1 MAFWLIAAAMLIA
14 AVAVV
19 LPPLLQRAGGD
30 ADASHKREHTEEQTA
45 TVRVYRERLAELRRD
60 HERGHLSAADLEAAE
75 AEAVIRTIHHLT
87 PRLEAAV
94 GADAA
99 NIGFNDGEVAGQVIP
114 HVHGHIIPRF
124 PDDGGR
130 NIHAVAARQLDLSED
145 ELDVV
150 ADDIR
155 HAL

>member
-1 MAFWLIAAAMLIA
+1 MSDDECLFCQIVAEEIPARIVYEDDETLAFLDAN
-14 AVAVV
+14 
-19 LPPLLQRAGGD
+19 PLAHGHTLVIPKSHEQRI
-30 ADASHKREHTEEQTA
+30 
-45 TVRVYRERLAELRRD
+45 
-60 HERGHLSAADLEAAE
+60 ADLGAAE

-87 PRLEAAV
+87 PRIEAAV

-130 NIHAVAARQLDLSED
+130 NIHAVAARQLDLSDE
-145 ELDVV
+145 ELDEV
-150 ADDIR
+150 AEDIR
-155 HAL
+155 DAQ